1 MYDFNAF
8 AYTHLQ
14 FLPPNSLFSLA
25 RSVCQ
30 LADVLACSPQYAE
43 AVRTIRIVGWNTV
56 DIPEG
61 CDHEAVYKALDEGVT
76 TLLKHASHV
85 YSLALDL
92 NPTKAINYFPKT
104 FTKLIRVR
112 TIRNLRLATFLVPT
126 YTAET
131 SPLRERVPNEAP
143 PAYERVCL
151 DVGSGE
157 WLPLV
162 MHDPRNLRWF
172 GFSVLDKAWK
182 PGDTNWAMTLRRM
195 AETAA
200 ELETLVL
207 NNGRHFDADVLGQIL
222 QFGFVR
228 ASVEIPP
235 FPVAD
240 RSTDDQPHQDCGI
253 FRKLRSFSINMNT
266 LSLPS
271 LRQLF
276 CGFSRSSVTHLRI
289 VVNHHGTWLRDFGPR
304 YISELSKLVP
314 NLEEISIDQSG
325 MTDAAPLPGHMVSSV
340 MHAVC
345 ASFCRTQFLLI

>member
-1 MYDFNAF
+1 MYGFNAF

-25 RSVCQ
+25 RSVYQ
-30 LADVLACSPQYAE
+30 LAEVLAGSPQYAE
-43 AVRTIRIVGWNTV
+43 AVRTIRIVGWDTV

-61 CDHEAVYKALDEGVT
+61 YDHETVYKALDEGVT
-76 TLLKHASHV
+76 ALLKHAPHV
-85 YSLALDL
+85 YSLTLDL
-92 NPTKAINYFPKT
+92 NPTKAINYFPRT
-104 FTKLIRVR
+104 FTTLIRVR
-112 TIRNLRLATFLVPT
+112 TIRDLRLATFLVPT
-126 YTAET
+126 YTVET
-131 SPLRERVPNEAP
+131 SPLRERIPDEAP

-182 PGDTNWAMTLRRM
+182 PGDTNWALTLRRM
-195 AETAA
+195 AETAV

-240 RSTDDQPHQDCGI
+240 CSTDNPPSSG
-253 FRKLRSFSINMNT
+253 LRDLQKTAIVFDKYEHPQSTQYEAAFLWLLSFFGHTPKNRRQ
-266 LSLPS
+266 SLWYMA
-271 LRQLF
+271 
-276 CGFSRSSVTHLRI
+276 SRLWSSV
-289 VVNHHGTWLRDFGPR
+289 
-304 YISELSKLVP
+304 YI
-314 NLEEISIDQSG
+314 
-325 MTDAAPLPGHMVSSV
+325 
-340 MHAVC
+340 
-345 ASFCRTQFLLI
+345 